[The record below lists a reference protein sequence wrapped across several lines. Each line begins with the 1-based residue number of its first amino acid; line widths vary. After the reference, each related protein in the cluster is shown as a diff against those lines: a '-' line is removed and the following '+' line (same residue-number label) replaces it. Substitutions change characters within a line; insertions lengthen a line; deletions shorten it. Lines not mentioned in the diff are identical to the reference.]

1 MGLVAAFLFFS
12 ARSEYFALKT
22 NSLMKGVAVNKI
34 MLRNFVALRHCAS
47 VQEAAELL
55 LDTSQQDFP
64 VLHSGQVV
72 GLIKRDKL
80 DEFLM
85 LRNLGLRRVKA

>member
-1 MGLVAAFLFFS
+1 
-12 ARSEYFALKT
+12 
-22 NSLMKGVAVNKI
+22 MKGVAVNKI
-34 MLRNFVALRHCAS
+34 MLRNFVALRHRAS